1 MGFRKDFLWGG
12 AVAAHQL
19 EGAYDRDGKGLS
31 IMDVVTGGD
40 VNTRRRITG
49 EILKGENY
57 PNHEA
62 IDFYDYYK
70 EDIRLFAEMGFKCF
84 RTSIAWTRIFPN
96 GDEEQPNEAG
106 LKFYDDMFDECLKYG
121 IEPVI
126 TLSHFEMPLHLVQEY
141 GGWRNRKL
149 IDFFVKFAVTCFER
163 YKDKVKYW
171 MTFNEINNQADIGDG
186 FMLYANS
193 GIIIKPEENAEELM
207 YQASHY
213 ELVASA
219 EAIKA
224 GHEINPKFQI
234 GCMIAMCPIYPAT
247 CRPEDIL
254 QAEKA
259 MQKRYYYTDVH
270 VKGEYP
276 VNILKYWE
284 RKDLKIDVTEED
296 LAVLKQGCVDY
307 IGFSYYMSFCTKAEP
322 DNPEY
327 DYRGE
332 KDRIKN
338 QYVKA
343 SEWGWQI
350 DPIGLRYS
358 LNWFTD
364 RYKVPLFIVENGF
377 GAYDTLEEDGSIH
390 DPYRVEYLQH
400 HISEMKKAVEEDGVD
415 LMGYT
420 PWGCIDLVSAGTG
433 EMDKRYGFIY
443 VDKHNDGTGDL
454 SRRKNGKI
462 TGLPEKMCKIMN
474 SQEANAKYEE
484 IRDNIYML
492 TDYKNQYGL
501 EDILAFK
508 AGYNISDSEV
518 STVGTSGNNSVMDNA
533 GYYKNMKTII

>member
-1 MGFRKDFLWGG
+1 MLNKDFLWGG
-12 AVAAHQL
+12 ALAAHQF
-19 EGAYDRDGKGLS
+19 EGGALDTTKGLS
-31 IMDVVTGGD
+31 VADVMTAGAHGVP
-40 VNTRRRITG
+40 REITDG
-49 EILKGENY
+49 VIEGKYY
-57 PNHEA
+57 PNHIG
-62 IDFYDYYK
+62 IDFYHHYK
-70 EDIRLFAEMGFKCF
+70 EDIAMFADMGFKCF
-84 RTSIAWTRIFPN
+84 RTSIAWTRIFPL
-96 GDEEQPNEAG
+96 GDEEEPDEEG
-106 LKFYDDMFDECLKYG
+106 LQFYDDVFDELLKYG

-126 TLSHFEMPLHLVQEY
+126 TLSHFEMPYHLVEKY

-193 GIIIKPEENAEELM
+193 GVVVKPEENVEELM

-224 GHEINPKFQI
+224 GHKINPEFQI

-259 MQKRYYYTDVH
+259 MQKRYYYADVH

-296 LAVLKQGCVDY
+296 LSVLKQGCVDY

-338 QYVKA
+338 QYVKT

-350 DPIGLRYS
+350 DPKGLRWS
-358 LNWFTD
+358 LNAIYD
-364 RYKVPLFIVENGF
+364 RYGIPVMIVENGL
-377 GAYDTLEEDGSIH
+377 GARDVKAKDGKIH
-390 DPYRVEYLQH
+390 DSYRIEYLRE
-400 HISEMKKAVEEDGVD
+400 HIIEMEKAIEQGVD
-415 LMGYT
+415 LIGYT
-420 PWGCIDLVSAGTG
+420 PWGCIDLVSASTG
-433 EMDKRYGFIY
+433 EMAKRYGMIY
-443 VDKHNDGTGDL
+443 VNKYDDGTGDF
-454 SRRKNGKI
+454 SRERKDSFFWYQRVISSNG
-462 TGLPEKMCKIMN
+462 
-474 SQEANAKYEE
+474 
-484 IRDNIYML
+484 
-492 TDYKNQYGL
+492 
-501 EDILAFK
+501 EDL
-508 AGYNISDSEV
+508 G
-518 STVGTSGNNSVMDNA
+518 
-533 GYYKNMKTII
+533 